1 MNHPRIPASTYRLQ
15 LNSEMTFRQTRAI
28 LDYLDELGI
37 SDLYVSPISMARKG
51 SMHGYDV
58 IDPQQL
64 NPEIGSADDL
74 ELVASELRER
84 DMGLIVD
91 IVPNHM
97 AASLENAWWL
107 DVLARGPASP
117 AARYFDVD
125 WAREGTRGISRDK
138 LLFPVLGRP
147 YGDVLAKREIRLV
160 VDEEHGFSIRYY
172 DHRFPVSAASLR
184 LIAIWLRDAIEDP
197 QASRELAQLA
207 GEDDPREI
215 AERILAIAPWKGR
228 TRKTLEKLIARI
240 NDGSHTTPRFF
251 ELDRLLELQH
261 YRLAFWRMASE
272 ELNYRRF
279 FDISELAG
287 VTMESRETFEAVHK
301 LPLELARRGIIT
313 GLRIDHIDGLRD
325 PIGYLEQL
333 QDALPGDRFYVL
345 IEKILGPDE
354 SVREDFKTAGTTGYE
369 FLNTINRLFVD
380 GSGLRQIDVAYREIT
395 DRQFTFSNVV
405 YRTKRL
411 AIKRLFAGEL
421 IRLTAR
427 TSTLAASDRVGR
439 DIPFSDLRRAIIE
452 ISTALPV
459 YRTYIRSGQINPR
472 DRELIEQAAT
482 GARAASPGG
491 LHPAIDFVARSFVL
505 DLSAE
510 SEPFREQWLDVIM
523 RWQQFTGPAM
533 AKGFEDTALYRA
545 NRLISLNDVGSEPD
559 PEPHRIGA
567 EAFHQEASQRL
578 VRMPATLNASTT
590 HDTKRSE
597 DVRARINVLSEIPV
611 RWIRN
616 VRQWRQ
622 INATHRIPMG
632 DRSVPGPNEEW
643 LLYQTLLG
651 SWPND
656 ENELES
662 YPDRIAAYVIKAA
675 REAKMQTSWLEPDE
689 RWEKA
694 LVSFARKL
702 ASGIGPPLFHRSF
715 ASLLRDVSFWGAINS
730 LSQLV
735 LKSTAPGVPDFYQG
749 TELWDLSLVDPDNR
763 RAVDYARR
771 REILEAIRRREQQ
784 FGLEQMCRDLL
795 RRWRDGAVK
804 LYVTSA
810 LLHLRRGN
818 RELFERGDYRPL
830 PPEGD
835 LGPHLVA
842 FARQYG
848 NRRVVVAVPRLPAS
862 LVRPGVWPVGQAVW
876 GDLTIRTGAR
886 GPLTNIFTGERVTN
900 PRGTIRV
907 AEVLNAFPVAVLVS

>member
-15 LNSEMTFRQTRAI
+15 LNAGMTFRDARSV
-28 LDYLDELGI
+28 LEYLDELGI
-37 SDLYVSPISMARKG
+37 SDLYVSPISKARRG

-74 ELVASELRER
+74 ELVATELRER
-84 DMGLIVD
+84 NMGLIVD

-97 AASLENAWWL
+97 AASLENDWWL
-107 DVLARGPASP
+107 DMLARGPASP

-125 WAREGTRGISRDK
+125 WSREGTRGGSRDK

-147 YGDVLAKREIRLV
+147 YGDVLAKHEIRLV

-172 DHRFPVSAASLR
+172 DHLFPVSAASLR
-184 LIAIWLRDAIEDP
+184 LIAQWLRDAIED
-197 QASRELAQLA
+197 QVASRDLALLA
-207 GEDDPREI
+207 GEDNPREI
-215 AERILAIAPWKGR
+215 AERLLAIARPR
-228 TRKTLEKLIARI
+228 TRTRRILENLVSRI
-240 NDGSHTTPRFF
+240 NDGSRTTPRFF

-301 LPLELARRGIIT
+301 LPLELARRGIVT

-333 QDALPGDRFYVL
+333 QDALPGERFYVV

-354 SVREDFKTAGTTGYE
+354 PVREDFACSGTTGYE
-369 FLNTINRLFVD
+369 FLNTINRVFVD
-380 GSGLRQIDVAYREIT
+380 GTGLRQIDTAYRELT
-395 DRQFTFSNVV
+395 DRHFPFSNVV

-427 TSTLAASDRVGR
+427 TSTLAANDRVGR

-459 YRTYIRSGQINPR
+459 YRTYIRSGQIDPR
-472 DRELIEQAAT
+472 DRALIEKAAT
-482 GARAASPGG
+482 DAHATSPPG
-491 LHPAIDFVARSFVL
+491 LRPAIDFVARSFLL

-510 SEPFREQWLDVIM
+510 SEPYREQWLDVIM

-533 AKGFEDTALYRA
+533 AKGFEDTALYRS
-545 NRLISLNDVGSEPD
+545 NLLVSLNDVGSEPA
-559 PEPHRIGA
+559 PEPHRLGA
-567 EAFHQEASQRL
+567 DAFHRESNRRL
-578 VRMPATLNASTT
+578 ARMPATMNASST

-616 VRQWRQ
+616 VQQWRR
-622 INATHRIPMG
+622 INAPHRVAAG
-632 DRSVPGPNEEW
+632 ERSVPGTNEEW

-651 SWPND
+651 SWPID
-656 ENELES
+656 RDDMES

-675 REAKMQTSWLEPDE
+675 REAKMHTSWLEPDE

-694 LVSFARKL
+694 LVSFARRL
-702 ASGIGPPLFHRSF
+702 ASGEGDPAFQRAF
-715 ASLLRDVSFWGAINS
+715 ARLQKDVAFWGAVNS

-735 LKSTAPGVPDFYQG
+735 LKSTAPGIPDFYQG

-763 RAVDYARR
+763 RRVDYDRR
-771 REILEAIRRREQQ
+771 RRILESIRARQGEFGREQ
-784 FGLEQMCRDLL
+784 LCRDLL
-795 RRWRDGAVK
+795 RQWKDGGVK
-804 LYVTSA
+804 LFTTSA
-810 LLHLRRGN
+810 LLHLRRGQ
-818 RELFERGDYRPL
+818 RELFDSGGYRPL
-830 PPEGD
+830 AADGV
-835 LGPHLVA
+835 LGQHLVA
-842 FARQYG
+842 FAREQG
-848 NRRVVVAVPRLPAS
+848 SQRVVVVVPRLPAS
-862 LVRPGVWPVGQAVW
+862 LVRPGVWPIGSEIW
-876 GDLTIRTGAR
+876 GDLMLRTGAR
-886 GPLTNIFTGERVTN
+886 SSLTNIFTGERIRVS
-900 PRGTIRV
+900 RGTISV
-907 AEVLNAFPVAVLVS
+907 ADALQSFPVAVLVT

>member
-1 MNHPRIPASTYRLQ
+1 MMIHPRIPASTYRLQ
-15 LNSEMTFRQTRAI
+15 LNREMTFRQTRAI
-28 LDYLDELGI
+28 LDYLHELGI
-37 SDLYVSPISMARKG
+37 TDLYVSPISMARKG

-84 DMGLIVD
+84 DMGLILD

-97 AASLENAWWL
+97 AASLENRWWL

-117 AARYFDVD
+117 VARYFDVD

-160 VDEEHGFSIRYY
+160 VDEQHGFSVRYY
-172 DHRFPVSAASLR
+172 DHMFPVSAASLR
-184 LIAIWLRDAIEDP
+184 LVALWLRDAIEDP
-197 QASRELAQLA
+197 EASRELAQLA

-215 AERILAIAPWKGR
+215 AERILAIAPPKTR
-228 TRKTLEKLIARI
+228 TRKTLDKLIARI

-301 LPLELARRGIIT
+301 LPLELARREIIT

-333 QDALPGDRFYVL
+333 QDALPGENFYVL

-354 SVREDFKTAGTTGYE
+354 PVREDFKTAGTTGYE

-380 GSGLRQIDVAYREIT
+380 ASGLRQIDVAYRDIT
-395 DRQFTFSNVV
+395 DRQFPFSNVV

-427 TSTLAASDRVGR
+427 TSALAASDRVGR

-459 YRTYIRSGQINPR
+459 YRTYIRSSQVDPR
-472 DRELIEQAAT
+472 DRALIEQAADS
-482 GARAASPGG
+482 ARAASPPG
-491 LHPAIDFVARSFVL
+491 LHPAIDFVARSLVL

-559 PEPHRIGA
+559 PEPDRIGA
-567 EAFHQEASQRL
+567 DAFHQEAGVRRA
-578 VRMPATLNASTT
+578 RMPATLNASTT

-616 VRQWRQ
+616 VLQWRQ
-622 INATHRIPMG
+622 INATYRVPLG
-632 DRSVPGPNEEW
+632 ERSVPGPNEEW

-651 SWPND
+651 SWPTD
-656 ENELES
+656 QADLAS

-675 REAKMQTSWLEPDE
+675 REAKMQTSWLEPNE

-694 LVSFARKL
+694 LESFARTL
-702 ASGIGPPLFHRSF
+702 ASESGPPLFHRSF
-715 ASLLRDVSFWGAINS
+715 SRLQRDVAFWGAINS
-730 LSQLV
+730 LSQLT

-763 RAVDYARR
+763 RVVDYTRR
-771 REILEAIRRREQQ
+771 REILESIRNQEQR

-795 RRWRDGAVK
+795 RNWKDGAVK
-804 LYVTSA
+804 LYATSA
-810 LLHLRRGN
+810 LLHLRREH

-830 PPEGD
+830 AAEGD
-835 LGPHLVA
+835 LGSHLVA
-842 FARQYG
+842 FARHDAD
-848 NRRVVVAVPRLPAS
+848 RRVVVIVPRLAAS
-862 LVRPGVWPVGQAVW
+862 LVRPGVWPIGPRVW
-876 GDLTIRTGAR
+876 GDLTIRSGAR
-886 GPLTNIFTGERVTN
+886 NPLTNIFTGERVQT

-907 AEVLNAFPVAVLVS
+907 ADALNAFPVAVLV